1 MNELL
6 DKILERS
13 QVQKITILAVV
24 IILLAGLDYTFLY
37 EPRAAEIGK
46 LNDDIASA
54 HNEKNLKQQKAANL
68 ARLQKEIRELDA
80 RLKEAVAQ
88 LPNKREIPDLLSSI
102 SSKARESGLE
112 IVLFRPRAENYQDFY
127 AEVPVDIIVKGRFH
141 NVVSFFD
148 EVGRLDRLVNINN
161 IGFKNSRIAADQVTV
176 ETSSLATAFRFLDEA
191 ERTKIAEQKAKAA
204 KEKR

>member
-6 DKILERS
+6 DKILDRP
-13 QVQKITILAVV
+13 QVQKIAILAVV
-24 IILLAGLDYTFLY
+24 IMLLAGLDYSFLY
-37 EPRAAEIGK
+37 EPRAAQIGK
-46 LNDDIASA
+46 LNDDIANA
-54 HNEKNLKQQKAANL
+54 QNEKNLKQQKAANL
-68 ARLQKEIRELDA
+68 AALQKEIRELDA

-102 SSKARESGLE
+102 SNKARESGLE
-112 IVLFRPRAENYQDFY
+112 IVLFRPRAESYQDFY

-161 IGFKNSRIAADQVTV
+161 IGFKNPKVNADQVTV

-191 ERTKIAEQKAKAA
+191 ERMKIAEQKAKAA
-204 KEKR
+204 KEKK

>member
-1 MNELL
+1 MNQLL
-6 DKILERS
+6 DRILERP
-13 QVQKITILAVV
+13 QGQKLAILAVM
-24 IILLAGLDYTFLY
+24 IILLAGLDYNFLY
-37 EPRAAEIGK
+37 APRAAEIGK
-46 LNDDIASA
+46 LNEDIESA
-54 HNEKNLKQQKAANL
+54 HNDKNLKQQKAANL

-102 SSKARESGLE
+102 SNKARESGLE

-148 EVGRLDRLVNINN
+148 EVGHLDRLVNINN
-161 IGFKNSRIAADQVTV
+161 IGFKNSKVTDDQVTV

-191 ERTKIAEQKAKAA
+191 ERKKVAEQKAKAA
-204 KEKR
+204 KEKK

>member
-6 DKILERS
+6 DKILERP
-13 QVQKITILAVV
+13 QVQKITILAVA

-127 AEVPVDIIVKGRFH
+127 AEVPVDIIVKGRFY

-161 IGFKNSRIAADQVTV
+161 IGFKNSKIAADQVTV

>member
-6 DKILERS
+6 DKILDRP
-13 QVQKITILAVV
+13 QVQKIAILAVV
-24 IILLAGLDYTFLY
+24 LMLLAGLDYSFLY
-37 EPRAAEIGK
+37 EPRAAQIGK
-46 LNDDIASA
+46 LNDDIANA
-54 HNEKNLKQQKAANL
+54 QNEKNLKQQKAANL
-68 ARLQKEIRELDA
+68 AALQKEIRELDA

-102 SSKARESGLE
+102 SNKARESGLE

-127 AEVPVDIIVKGRFH
+127 AEVRVDIIVKGRFH

-161 IGFKNSRIAADQVTV
+161 IGFKNPKVNADQVTL

-191 ERTKIAEQKAKAA
+191 ERMKIAEQKAKAA
-204 KEKR
+204 KEKK

>member
-1 MNELL
+1 M
-6 DKILERS
+6 
-13 QVQKITILAVV
+13 
-24 IILLAGLDYTFLY
+24 LLAGLDYSFLY
-37 EPRAAEIGK
+37 EPTAAQIGK
-46 LNDDIASA
+46 LNDDIANA
-54 HNEKNLKQQKAANL
+54 QNEKNLKQQKAANL
-68 ARLQKEIRELDA
+68 AALQKEIRELDA

-102 SSKARESGLE
+102 SNKARESGLE

-161 IGFKNSRIAADQVTV
+161 IGFKNPKVNADQVTV

-191 ERTKIAEQKAKAA
+191 ERIKIAEQKAKAA
-204 KEKR
+204 KEKK

>member
-1 MNELL
+1 MNELV
-6 DKILERS
+6 DKILDRP
-13 QVQKITILAVV
+13 QVQKIAILAVV
-24 IILLAGLDYTFLY
+24 IMLLAGLDYSFLY
-37 EPRAAEIGK
+37 EPRAAQIGK
-46 LNDDIASA
+46 LNDDIANA
-54 HNEKNLKQQKAANL
+54 QNEKNLKQQKAANL
-68 ARLQKEIRELDA
+68 AALQKEIRELDA

-102 SSKARESGLE
+102 SNKARESGLE

-127 AEVPVDIIVKGRFH
+127 AEVPVDIIVKGKFH

-161 IGFKNSRIAADQVTV
+161 IGFKNPKVNADQVTL

-191 ERTKIAEQKAKAA
+191 ERMKIAEQKAKAA
-204 KEKR
+204 KEKK

>member
-6 DKILERS
+6 DKILDRP
-13 QVQKITILAVV
+13 QVQKIAILAVV
-24 IILLAGLDYTFLY
+24 IMLLAGLDYSFLY
-37 EPRAAEIGK
+37 EPTAAQIGK
-46 LNDDIASA
+46 LNDDIANA
-54 HNEKNLKQQKAANL
+54 QNEKNLKQQKAANL
-68 ARLQKEIRELDA
+68 AALQKEIRELDA

-102 SSKARESGLE
+102 SNKARESGLE
-112 IVLFRPRAENYQDFY
+112 IVLFRPRTENYQDFY

-161 IGFKNSRIAADQVTV
+161 IGFKNPKVNADQVTV

-191 ERTKIAEQKAKAA
+191 ERMKIAEQKAKAA
-204 KEKR
+204 KEKK

>member
-6 DKILERS
+6 DKILDRP
-13 QVQKITILAVV
+13 QVQKIAILAVV
-24 IILLAGLDYTFLY
+24 IMLLAGLDYSFLH
-37 EPRAAEIGK
+37 EPRAGQIGK
-46 LNDDIASA
+46 LNDDIANA
-54 HNEKNLKQQKAANL
+54 QNEKNLKQQKATNL
-68 ARLQKEIRELDA
+68 AALQNEIRELDA

-88 LPNKREIPDLLSSI
+88 LPNQREIPDLLSSI
-102 SSKARESGLE
+102 SNKARDSGLE

-127 AEVPVDIIVKGRFH
+127 AEVPVDIIVKGGFH

-161 IGFKNSRIAADQVTV
+161 IGFKNSKVTADQVTV

-191 ERTKIAEQKAKAA
+191 ERMKIAEQKAKAA
-204 KEKR
+204 KEKK